1 MNILLWI
8 SQVLL
13 AFMFLMAGLMK
24 LSKPKIE
31 LSEKLGDW
39 VDSYSENSIKLIGLL
54 EFLAAVGLILPLTV
68 NIFPILTPIA
78 ATGLAVVMIGAMN
91 LHYKRGEKDKI
102 GMNLILFL
110 LAVFVAVGRF
120 YLAPTV

>member
-8 SQVLL
+8 IQGLL
-13 AFMFLMAGLMK
+13 AAMFLMAGLMK

-39 VDSYSENSIKLIGLL
+39 VDRYSLNTIKLIGLL
-54 EFLAAVGLILPLTV
+54 EFLAAVGLILPLAINV
-68 NIFPILTPIA
+68 LPILTPIA
-78 ATGLAVVMIGAMN
+78 AIGLAVVMVGAMN

-110 LAVFVAVGRF
+110 LAVFVVVGRF
-120 YLAPTV
+120 YLVPTV

>member
-8 SQVLL
+8 SQGLL
-13 AFMFLMAGLMK
+13 AAMFLMAGLMK

-31 LSEKLGDW
+31 LSEKLGNW
-39 VDSYSENSIKLIGLL
+39 VDSYSLNTIKLIGLL
-54 EFLAAVGLILPLTV
+54 EFLAAVGLILPLAI

-78 ATGLAVVMIGAMN
+78 AIGLAVVMIGAMN

-110 LAVFVAVGRF
+110 LSVFVVFGRF
-120 YLAPTV
+120 YLVPTI

>member
-1 MNILLWI
+1 MNLALWI
-8 SQVLL
+8 IQGLL
-13 AFMFLMAGLMK
+13 AIMFLMAGLMK

-31 LSEKLGDW
+31 LSEKLGNW
-39 VDSYSENSIKLIGLL
+39 VDSYSLNTIKLIGLL
-54 EFLAAVGLILPLTV
+54 EFLAAVGLILPLAI

-78 ATGLAVVMIGAMN
+78 AIGLAVVMIGAMN

-110 LAVFVAVGRF
+110 LSVFVVFGRF
-120 YLAPTV
+120 YLVPTI